1 MTTPLASWAR
11 SDGGRL
17 LLEVEVP
24 VEVAL
29 HHRHP
34 VLDGELQH
42 AAAALGRQHRA
53 RGVLEGRDQVDE
65 LRPVARER
73 LLQRVDAHAVVVDRQ
88 ADDVGPGPPEREER
102 AGIGR
107 ALRQDDVARGEESP
121 GEDVQPLLAAG
132 RHEDLLGRRAD
143 AARAEPAR
151 QGLPE
156 EGIAPGRGRVVE
168 AAVSAGQ
175 GVQERVERRDRV
187 EARVGQPDPEADHVG
202 PLLARRT
209 PPACSRS
216 RRARCAGPTGGP
228 RAARRAASPRP
239 SCPGRRAPGGS
250 RAPGAPGRPRSRWS
264 GSPRDLRPIHAP
276 RGADPPL

>member
-11 SDGGRL
+11 SDARRL

-65 LRPVARER
+65 LRPVTRER

-88 ADDVGPGPPEREER
+88 ADDVGPRPPEREER
-102 AGIGR
+102 ARIGG

-168 AAVSAGQ
+168 ASVSAGQ

-187 EARVGQPDPEADHVG
+187 EARVGEPDPEADHVG
-202 PLLARRT
+202 PLRRGVCHLH
-209 PPACSRS
+209 ALDRDG
-216 RRARCAGPTGGP
+216 RDALGP
-228 RAARRAASPRP
+228 REGRVPRV
-239 SCPGRRAPGGS
+239 GRRAHDRRPPADVPPEDAARLELLVGPRHGGP
-250 RAPGAPGRPRSRWS
+250 AHPE
-264 GSPRDLRPIHAP
+264 I
-276 RGADPPL
+276 